1 MRQFIIKKRFTCLV
15 EQMMINERMIC
26 IAIAFIRIGGNCY
39 HKTARF
45 QHEEV
50 DQEEFLGEIRCFSLV
65 GILRKVINIIAICMN
80 TI

>member
-1 MRQFIIKKRFTCLV
+1 
-15 EQMMINERMIC
+15 MMINERMIC